1 MFVSSLQVPHLA
13 SILGSIVLEDGISSS
28 IDVDATTSDV
38 GDLDCEGMG
47 EGAEKSISLRA
58 CSSLLKKVSFGYAI
72 CECSQV

>member
-1 MFVSSLQVPHLA
+1 VFVSSLQVPHLA

-47 EGAEKSISLRA
+47 RVPRKA
-58 CSSLLKKVSFGYAI
+58 FH
-72 CECSQV
+72 